1 MKKRNIDKET
11 EEIIETPMGDDDI
24 KFYLPNSKILKY
36 SELSKY
42 KNIDELLPK
51 EKDFVFILYEDS
63 PNKGHWTATTKH
75 IGKGKGKPVIS
86 YFDSYGGK
94 VDNPLNWLSTNQ
106 NIKLNQDRK
115 LLSNLLNKCPYKVE
129 YNPIKYQSEDKSHDI
144 NSCGR
149 HATFY
154 VKNLTDCNRDLNQ
167 YYKLMY
173 EIKRDSGNS
182 YDEIVSH
189 LINKI

>member
-24 KFYLPNSKILKY
+24 KFYLPNSKIIKY

-42 KNIDELLPK
+42 KNIDELLPNN
-51 EKDFVFILYEDS
+51 KDFVFCLYEES
-63 PNKGHWTATTKH
+63 KNSGHWTALTKH
-75 IGKGKGKPVIS
+75 LKNGKLIIS

-94 VDNPLNWLSTNQ
+94 IDEPLNWLSKSE
-106 NIKLNQDRK
+106 NINLHQDRK

-129 YNPIKYQSEDKSHDI
+129 YNPIKYQSEDKAHDI

-154 VKNLTDCNRDLNQ
+154 VKNLTDCNRDLDQ